1 MESTVTAIAI
11 IVGLSA
17 CHVRNRRRPGWPA
30 SDDGR
35 FFIYC
40 GYTLVAIAAY
50 WLVSAPTATAWE
62 WALGNAWALA
72 AMICFVKGF
81 DALHRVTARH
91 AELAQRLETVVPSA
105 SAVSTHSGNGTTVF
119 NYR

>member
-1 MESTVTAIAI
+1 MNSTVTALAI

-17 CHVRNRRRPGWPA
+17 WHVRNRRHPGWLA

-40 GYTLVAIAAY
+40 GYLLVSIAAY
-50 WLVSAPTATAWE
+50 WLVSAPTATTWE

-72 AMICFVKGF
+72 AMVSFVKGF

-91 AELAQRLETVVPSA
+91 AELSQRLETVEPSP
-105 SAVSTHSGNGTTVF
+105 STLPQRS
-119 NYR
+119 

>member
-50 WLVSAPTATAWE
+50 WLVRDRPRTVGLPTVADWKNDHGQGKPKKAMSSVLREQLDVLAEPAE
-62 WALGNAWALA
+62 W
-72 AMICFVKGF
+72 
-81 DALHRVTARH
+81 DAH
-91 AELAQRLETVVPSA
+91 
-105 SAVSTHSGNGTTVF
+105 
-119 NYR
+119 